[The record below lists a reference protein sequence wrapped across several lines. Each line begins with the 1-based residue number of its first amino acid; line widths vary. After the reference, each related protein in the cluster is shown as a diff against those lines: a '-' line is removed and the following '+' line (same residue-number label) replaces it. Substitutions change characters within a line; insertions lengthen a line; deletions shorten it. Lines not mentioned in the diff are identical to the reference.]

1 MPKSTC
7 SQKLEKKLEKNIGAK
22 LAIDTLN
29 LKDKLGGL
37 GPYVDYLL
45 LGGAL
50 VAAFLGVQN
59 QANVAAATAD
69 YETVPRAVLMT
80 PGGPVG

>member
-1 MPKSTC
+1 MPKI
-7 SQKLEKKLEKNIGAK
+7 SQKLETKLERNIGAK

-29 LKDKLGGL
+29 LKDKLGVL
-37 GPYVDYLL
+37 GPYVDYFL

-50 VAAFLGVQN
+50 VAAVLGVQN

-80 PGGPVG
+80 LGGR